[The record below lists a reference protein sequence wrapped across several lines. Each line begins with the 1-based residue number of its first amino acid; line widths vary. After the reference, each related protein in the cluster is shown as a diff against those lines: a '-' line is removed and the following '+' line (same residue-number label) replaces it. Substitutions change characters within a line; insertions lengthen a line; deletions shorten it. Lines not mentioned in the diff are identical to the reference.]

1 MENPKQRNLPFKPV
15 EELEFTDDFM
25 FCTVLEENKDLCK
38 EIIELLL
45 NISVEDIEYVN
56 KQQTFKPRFE
66 TKGIRLDVFVRD
78 SNRIID
84 LEMQTTIPTGLEK
97 RVRYYQSVMD
107 ISELEKGK
115 GYDELKDSYVVFLC
129 LTDPFNEKYP
139 IYTVKQT
146 FEENKNIDYNDG
158 RHVVFFN
165 AAAYKNVKS
174 EKIKLFLEYLSTKN
188 SKDELTNKI
197 DYIVSTTKVKEEF
210 GRNYMIANMRD
221 IMMKKQAYNEGV
233 TDGISQ
239 GISQGAEQKAI
250 ETAKKMLLN
259 LIPINVIAECT
270 GLPLETIQ
278 KLGEKK
284 IPSL

>member
-1 MENPKQRNLPFKPV
+1 MENPKQRKLPFKPV
-15 EELEFTDDFM
+15 EELEFTDDYM
-25 FCTVLEENKDLCK
+25 FCTILEENKELCK

-45 NISVEDIEYVN
+45 NIKVGDIEYVN

-78 SNRIID
+78 SDRVID
-84 LEMQTTIPTGLEK
+84 LEMQTTIPPALEK

-115 GYDELKDSYVVFLC
+115 GYDEVKESYVVFLC
-129 LTDPFNEKYP
+129 LTDPFCEKYP

-146 FEENKNIDYNDG
+146 FEENPNIDYNDG

-165 AAAYKNVKS
+165 AAAYKNAKS
-174 EKIKLFLEYLSTKN
+174 EKIKSFLEYLSTKN

-197 DYIVSTTKVKEEF
+197 DNMVSTTKVKEEF

-233 TDGISQ
+233 ADGAA
-239 GISQGAEQKAI
+239 QGAEQTKI
-250 ETAKKMLLN
+250 ETAKNLLLEN
-259 LIPINVIAECT
+259 
-270 GLPLETIQ
+270 LPLDLIARTTCLSLESVQ
-278 KLGEKK
+278 KLAEECRKN
-284 IPSL
+284 